1 MDDDCLISVNKL
13 QSIIDSLY
21 PMLLNSD
28 LKEKQEKL
36 DVITNSI
43 TQFELKDIPVP
54 DDLYQMQK
62 NLKIE
67 ISGIA
72 GAKDT
77 LLYLSSTFAQFQS
90 QLEPLL
96 KAAASLQPRSE
107 KKVRT
112 PVKERIKDISESSS
126 EEYAHT
132 KIRGFTF
139 AGKSY
144 EVDTWIDLYTKVA
157 ELMYKKHSKVFNR
170 IYTLKGASRSYFSK
184 NSKDLRMAKRIPGT
198 DVFLEANFSATRLKK
213 NTLKLIELFGYSEED
228 IRFEIDT
235 SSP

>member
-77 LLYLSSTFAQFQS
+77 LLYLSSTFAQF
-90 QLEPLL
+90 PL
-96 KAAASLQPRSE
+96 AS
-107 KKVRT
+107 
-112 PVKERIKDISESSS
+112 
-126 EEYAHT
+126 
-132 KIRGFTF
+132 G
-139 AGKSY
+139 
-144 EVDTWIDLYTKVA
+144 
-157 ELMYKKHSKVFNR
+157 
-170 IYTLKGASRSYFSK
+170 
-184 NSKDLRMAKRIPGT
+184 
-198 DVFLEANFSATRLKK
+198 
-213 NTLKLIELFGYSEED
+213 
-228 IRFEIDT
+228 
-235 SSP
+235 